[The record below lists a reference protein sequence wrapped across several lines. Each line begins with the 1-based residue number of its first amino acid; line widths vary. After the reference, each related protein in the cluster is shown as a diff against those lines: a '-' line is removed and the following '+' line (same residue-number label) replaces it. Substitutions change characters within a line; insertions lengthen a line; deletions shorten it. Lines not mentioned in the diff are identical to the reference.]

1 MHASVYGA
9 DEPHLLG
16 NLDVWKSKGDWSSLI
31 ICPSRDHSNK
41 DQEKHLLLSGTP
53 NLAFKVQVESS
64 VLGIVLNKPLTFDL
78 GPYESIKVFQFIPT
92 EDISDKQLDVTV
104 TSESDVSAYLKV
116 SRDCE
121 DVNENIDVV
130 DYRGESIR
138 LSFAKKGRIT
148 LSRVSIPPL
157 TDSTS
162 SWFIGIAIKN
172 ATGETPAEA
181 TKSVTLTLKRSFDYS
196 YFWPIFLLVVLSVVL
211 GAALACCGVRCFPI
225 ASSKEWTR
233 IQLDDKPAQQTTPST
248 QISQGKVGKV
258 PEGESGA
265 EPDALAKATI
275 PMQPNEKTPL
285 IQTSQRK
292 VEKEVPEGESGAEPD
307 ALAKATIPMQP
318 NEKTPLIQTSQRKV
332 EKEVPE
338 GESGAEP
345 DALAKATIPM
355 QPDEK
360 TPLTQTSQ
368 RKVGKE
374 DPEGESGAESDALAQ
389 TTIPMQPDEKTPLTQ
404 TSQRWVMEDVM
415 RNWFKRGPKTYSYI
429 TGIVGFVLMIGAG
442 QFVFANWHLMIQEGD
457 RDTCYYNDFCYRVSH
472 LADIPLNLMISNLT
486 YMIHG
491 LILAI
496 SVMYMEAKLFSCYR
510 NSNDLPPKHAFSM
523 GYAFAWALFF
533 EGCFSLVYH
542 LCPSELTFQFDTGF
556 MFVIAGLIVVLLYN
570 GIEMKENSG
579 ERGFVD
585 AANFFLYFLV
595 PLYIFNYFGT
605 LSHSETGLVNA
616 PAFFIFA
623 AIWWIS
629 ITFWT
634 GWKLFPDF
642 SSCSD
647 IKKNCCKCFWFF
659 LGFFLPFILCGV
671 FSSNIPQAFL
681 FTCIIEGTIA
691 IIVNALCNWKKIKW
705 EKWEESKCKVCSQ
718 VAYFVVIVILWG
730 FAVWI
735 FQGKE
740 TTDKSLTPEKS
751 RDYNQDCFLDI
762 FDYHDLWH
770 ILSSHALLMSAYVVM
785 FMSHK
790 GGDVVIYF
798 L

>member
-1 MHASVYGA
+1 M
-9 DEPHLLG
+9 
-16 NLDVWKSKGDWSSLI
+16 
-31 ICPSRDHSNK
+31 
-41 DQEKHLLLSGTP
+41 
-53 NLAFKVQVESS
+53 
-64 VLGIVLNKPLTFDL
+64 LNKPRPFDL

-92 EDISDKQLDVTV
+92 EDISDMQLDVTV

-130 DYRGESIR
+130 DYKGESIR

-172 ATGETPAEA
+172 ATGETSAEA

-196 YFWPIFLLVVLSVVL
+196 YFLPIFLLVVLSVGC
-211 GAALACCGVRCFPI
+211 GALLACCGVCCFQI
-225 ASSKEWTR
+225 ASSGTEGNVRANDGSTTM
-233 IQLDDKPAQQTTPST
+233 QL
-248 QISQGKVGKV
+248 
-258 PEGESGA
+258 GA
-265 EPDALAKATI
+265 VPDAS
-275 PMQPNEKTPL
+275 PREM
-285 IQTSQRK
+285 TS
-292 VEKEVPEGESGAEPD
+292 
-307 ALAKATIPMQP
+307 
-318 NEKTPLIQTSQRKV
+318 
-332 EKEVPE
+332 
-338 GESGAEP
+338 
-345 DALAKATIPM
+345 M
-355 QPDEK
+355 QPDET

-368 RKVGKE
+368 RR
-374 DPEGESGAESDALAQ
+374 L
-389 TTIPMQPDEKTPLTQ
+389 
-404 TSQRWVMEDVM
+404 MEEIQEVVS
-415 RNWFKRGPKTYSYI
+415 NWFKRGPKTYSYI

-457 RDTCYYNDFCYRVSH
+457 KDTCYYNDFCYRVSKYD
-472 LADIPLNLMISNLT
+472 DIPFNLMISNLA

-496 SVMYMEAKLFSCYR
+496 SVMYMEAKLYSR
-510 NSNDLPPKHAFSM
+510 QIDPPKHAFSM

-542 LCPSELTFQFDTGF
+542 LCPSKLTFQFDTGF

-605 LSHSETGLVNA
+605 LSHSETELVNA
-616 PAFFIFA
+616 PAFFTFVV
-623 AIWWIS
+623 IWWIL

-642 SSCSD
+642 SCS
-647 IKKNCCKCFWFF
+647 ISYIEENPCKFIFVVG
-659 LGFFLPFILCGV
+659 GFVLPFISCGY
-671 FSSNIPQAFL
+671 FSSNIPIAFL
-681 FTCIIEGTIA
+681 FTCILEGIIA
-691 IIVNALCNWKKIKW
+691 IIGTLWCNRKKIKW
-705 EKWEESKCKVCSQ
+705 AKSKCAICFQ
-718 VAYFVVIVILWG
+718 VAYIALMAILWCVAG
-730 FAVWI
+730 RI
-735 FQGKE
+735 FFKKA
-740 TTDKSLTPEKS
+740 TTDKTFTPEKS
-751 RDYNQDCFLDI
+751 RDYNQDCIILNF

-770 ILSSHALLMSAYVVM
+770 ILSSHALLMSAYFVM
-785 FMSHK
+785 FASHK
-790 GGDVVIYF
+790 ED
-798 L
+798 

>member
-31 ICPSRDHSNK
+31 ICPPRDRNDK

-104 TSESDVSAYLKV
+104 TSESDVPAYLKV
-116 SRDCE
+116 SRDCK
-121 DVNENIDVV
+121 DVDKNIDVV
-130 DYRGESIR
+130 DYRGGSIR

-148 LSRVSIPPL
+148 LSRGSIPPL

-181 TKSVTLTLKRSFDYS
+181 TKTVTLTLKRSYDYS
-196 YFWPIFLLVVLSVVL
+196 FFWPILLLVVVSVGC
-211 GAALACCGVRCFPI
+211 GALVACFGICSFPI
-225 ASSKEWTR
+225 SEE
-233 IQLDDKPAQQTTPST
+233 
-248 QISQGKVGKV
+248 
-258 PEGESGA
+258 EGMKN
-265 EPDALAKATI
+265 LY
-275 PMQPNEKTPL
+275 
-285 IQTSQRK
+285 
-292 VEKEVPEGESGAEPD
+292 EVY
-307 ALAKATIPMQP
+307 
-318 NEKTPLIQTSQRKV
+318 
-332 EKEVPE
+332 
-338 GESGAEP
+338 
-345 DALAKATIPM
+345 
-355 QPDEK
+355 
-360 TPLTQTSQ
+360 
-368 RKVGKE
+368 
-374 DPEGESGAESDALAQ
+374 
-389 TTIPMQPDEKTPLTQ
+389 
-404 TSQRWVMEDVM
+404 QRWRKE
-415 RNWFKRGPKTYSYI
+415 GPKPYSYI
-429 TGIVGFVLMIGAG
+429 TLIVGLLSTIVAG
-442 QFVFANWHLMIQEGD
+442 YFVFAKWHLMIQEGD
-457 RDTCYYNDFCYRVSH
+457 RDTCYYNDFCYRVSKYD
-472 LADIPLNLMISNLT
+472 DIPFNLMISNLT

-496 SVMYMEAKLFSCYR
+496 SVMYMEAKLFSRYR
-510 NSNDLPPKHAFSM
+510 NSNDLPPQYAFSM

-579 ERGFVD
+579 ERGLVD

-605 LSHSETGLVNA
+605 LSHSETGLVNTA
-616 PAFFIFA
+616 VFLIFA
-623 AIWWIS
+623 AIWWIF

-642 SSCSD
+642 RCSITY
-647 IKKNCCKCFWFF
+647 IKENPCKCFWFF
-659 LGFFLPFILCGV
+659 LGFVLPLILHGV
-671 FSSNIPQAFL
+671 FKSNIPDAFL
-681 FTCIIEGTIA
+681 YTCIAESMVVITG
-691 IIVNALCNWKKIKW
+691 NASYNWEKIKRAICA
-705 EKWEESKCKVCSQ
+705 ESKCRVIIQ
-718 VAYFVVIVILWG
+718 GAYILSMTILWG
-730 FAVWI
+730 FAVW
-735 FQGKE
+735 FFDKKA

-751 RDYNQDCFLDI
+751 RDYNQECKILNF
-762 FDYHDLWH
+762 FDAHDLWH

-790 GGDVVIYF
+790 ED
-798 L
+798 

>member
-31 ICPSRDHSNK
+31 ICPPRDRNDK

-104 TSESDVSAYLKV
+104 TSESDVPAYLKV

-130 DYRGESIR
+130 DYKGESIR

-181 TKSVTLTLKRSFDYS
+181 TKTVTLTLKRSYDYS
-196 YFWPIFLLVVLSVVL
+196 FFWPILLLVVVSVGC
-211 GAALACCGVRCFPI
+211 GALVACFGICSFPI
-225 ASSKEWTR
+225 SEE
-233 IQLDDKPAQQTTPST
+233 
-248 QISQGKVGKV
+248 
-258 PEGESGA
+258 EGMKN
-265 EPDALAKATI
+265 LY
-275 PMQPNEKTPL
+275 
-285 IQTSQRK
+285 
-292 VEKEVPEGESGAEPD
+292 EVY
-307 ALAKATIPMQP
+307 
-318 NEKTPLIQTSQRKV
+318 
-332 EKEVPE
+332 
-338 GESGAEP
+338 
-345 DALAKATIPM
+345 
-355 QPDEK
+355 
-360 TPLTQTSQ
+360 
-368 RKVGKE
+368 
-374 DPEGESGAESDALAQ
+374 
-389 TTIPMQPDEKTPLTQ
+389 
-404 TSQRWVMEDVM
+404 QRWRKE
-415 RNWFKRGPKTYSYI
+415 GPKPYSYI
-429 TGIVGFVLMIGAG
+429 TLIVGLLSTIVAG
-442 QFVFANWHLMIQEGD
+442 YFVFAKWHLMIQEGD
-457 RDTCYYNDFCYRVSH
+457 RDTCYYNDFCYRVSKYD
-472 LADIPLNLMISNLT
+472 DIPFNLMISNLT

-496 SVMYMEAKLFSCYR
+496 SVMYMEAKLFSRYR
-510 NSNDLPPKHAFSM
+510 NSNDLPPQYAFSM

-542 LCPSELTFQFDTGF
+542 LCPTKLTFQFDTGF

-579 ERGFVD
+579 ERGLVD

-605 LSHSETGLVNA
+605 LSHSETGLVNTA
-616 PAFFIFA
+616 VFLIFA
-623 AIWWIS
+623 AIWWIF

-642 SSCSD
+642 RCSITY
-647 IKKNCCKCFWFF
+647 IKENPCKCFWFF
-659 LGFFLPFILCGV
+659 LGFVLPLILHGV
-671 FSSNIPQAFL
+671 FKSNIPDAFL
-681 FTCIIEGTIA
+681 YTCIAESMVVITG
-691 IIVNALCNWKKIKW
+691 NASYNWEKIKRAICA
-705 EKWEESKCKVCSQ
+705 ESKCRVIIQ
-718 VAYFVVIVILWG
+718 GAYILSMTILWG
-730 FAVWI
+730 FAVW
-735 FQGKE
+735 FFDKKA

-751 RDYNQDCFLDI
+751 RDYNQECKILNF
-762 FDYHDLWH
+762 FDAHDLWH
-770 ILSSHALLMSAYVVM
+770 ILSSHALLMLAYVVM
-785 FMSHK
+785 FISHK
-790 GGDVVIYF
+790 D
-798 L
+798 

>member
-1 MHASVYGA
+1 MTLGNFAKCLSSIDIRKNPKKSLVHLNVNQPWFKPSHNRNLGFIFPPTGFLHASVYGA

-16 NLDVWKSKGDWSSLI
+16 NLDVSKSKGDWSSLI
-31 ICPSRDHSNK
+31 ICPSRDCNNK

-64 VLGIVLNKPLTFDL
+64 VEEIVLNKSLTFDL
-78 GPYESIKVFQFIPT
+78 DPYESIKVFQFIPT
-92 EDISDKQLDVTV
+92 EDISAMQLDVTV
-104 TSESDVSAYLKV
+104 NSESVVPAYLKV
-116 SRDCE
+116 SHDCE

-130 DYRGESIR
+130 DYKGESIR

-196 YFWPIFLLVVLSVVL
+196 YFLPTFLLVVLSV
-211 GAALACCGVRCFPI
+211 GCGVVVACWGVYCFPI
-225 ASSKEWTR
+225 ASSRT
-233 IQLDDKPAQQTTPST
+233 
-248 QISQGKVGKV
+248 
-258 PEGESGA
+258 EGNVAANDGSAPMQSGA
-265 EPDALAKATI
+265 APDASPRETTS
-275 PMQPNEKTPL
+275 MQPDEKTPL
-285 IQTSQRK
+285 IQTSQR
-292 VEKEVPEGESGAEPD
+292 
-307 ALAKATIPMQP
+307 
-318 NEKTPLIQTSQRKV
+318 R
-332 EKEVPE
+332 
-338 GESGAEP
+338 
-345 DALAKATIPM
+345 
-355 QPDEK
+355 
-360 TPLTQTSQ
+360 
-368 RKVGKE
+368 
-374 DPEGESGAESDALAQ
+374 
-389 TTIPMQPDEKTPLTQ
+389 
-404 TSQRWVMEDVM
+404 VMEDVI

-472 LADIPLNLMISNLT
+472 FADIPLNLMISNLA

-510 NSNDLPPKHAFSM
+510 NHNNLPPKHAFSL
-523 GYAFAWALFF
+523 GYSFAWALFF

-542 LCPSELTFQFDTGF
+542 LCPSKLTFQFDTGF

-570 GIEMKENSG
+570 GIEMKENPRKKG
-579 ERGFVD
+579 LVD

-616 PAFFIFA
+616 PVFFIFA

-691 IIVNALCNWKKIKW
+691 IIGNALCNWKKIKW

-790 GGDVVIYF
+790 GGDVVIYV

>member
-1 MHASVYGA
+1 MYGA
-9 DEPHLLG
+9 DEPLLLG
-16 NLDVWKSKGDWSSLI
+16 NLDVWKSRGDWSSLI
-31 ICPSRDHSNK
+31 ICPSRDHNNN
-41 DQEKHLLLSGTP
+41 DQEKHLLFSGTP
-53 NLAFKVQVESS
+53 NHAFKVQVESS
-64 VLGIVLNKPLTFDL
+64 VSGIVLNKPLTFDL
-78 GPYESIKVFQFIPT
+78 GPCESIKVFQFIPT

-104 TSESDVSAYLKV
+104 TSESDVPAYLKV

-130 DYRGESIR
+130 DYKGESIR

-181 TKSVTLTLKRSFDYS
+181 TKTVTLTLKRSFDYS
-196 YFWPIFLLVVLSVVL
+196 YFWPISLLVVLSVVL
-211 GAALACCGVRCFPI
+211 GAAVACCGVCCFPI

-233 IQLDDKPAQQTTPST
+233 IQLDDKPAQQT
-248 QISQGKVGKV
+248 
-258 PEGESGA
+258 A
-265 EPDALAKATI
+265 
-275 PMQPNEKTPL
+275 PL
-285 IQTSQRK
+285 TQTSQRK
-292 VEKEVPEGESGAEPD
+292 VGKEVPEGESGAEPD
-307 ALAKATIPMQP
+307 ALAQATIPMQ
-318 NEKTPLIQTSQRKV
+318 S
-332 EKEVPE
+332 
-338 GESGAEP
+338 
-345 DALAKATIPM
+345 
-355 QPDEK
+355 DET

-368 RKVGKE
+368 TG
-374 DPEGESGAESDALAQ
+374 
-389 TTIPMQPDEKTPLTQ
+389 
-404 TSQRWVMEDVM
+404 VMEEFQDVM
-415 RNWFKRGPKTYSYI
+415 WNWFKRGPKTYSYI

-457 RDTCYYNDFCYRVSH
+457 KDTCYYNDFCYRVSKYD
-472 LADIPLNLMISNLT
+472 DIPFNLMISNLT

-496 SVMYMEAKLFSCYR
+496 SVMYMEAKLFSRYR
-510 NSNDLPPKHAFSM
+510 NSNDLPPQYAFSM

-542 LCPSELTFQFDTGF
+542 LCPTKLTFQFDTGF
-556 MFVIAGLIVVLLYN
+556 MFVIAGLIAVLLYN

-605 LSHSETGLVNA
+605 LSHSETELVNA
-616 PAFFIFA
+616 PAFFTFVV
-623 AIWWIS
+623 IWWIF

-642 SSCSD
+642 SCSRSY
-647 IKKNCCKCFWFF
+647 IKENLCKCICFF
-659 LGFFLPFILCGV
+659 VSFVLPFIVCWV
-671 FSSNIPQAFL
+671 SSSNIPQAFL
-681 FTCIIEGTIA
+681 IICILEGAIA
-691 IIVNALCNWKKIKW
+691 IIGNALCNWKKIKW
-705 EKWEESKCKVCSQ
+705 AKCEESACNVCIQ
-718 VAYFVVIVILWG
+718 VAYIVLMVILWCVAG
-730 FAVWI
+730 WI
-735 FQGKE
+735 FAKKA
-740 TTDKSLTPEKS
+740 TTDKTLSPKKS
-751 RDYNQDCFLDI
+751 RDYNQECIILNF
-762 FDYHDLWH
+762 FDAHDLWH

-790 GGDVVIYF
+790 ED
-798 L
+798 

>member
-1 MHASVYGA
+1 M
-9 DEPHLLG
+9 
-16 NLDVWKSKGDWSSLI
+16 
-31 ICPSRDHSNK
+31 
-41 DQEKHLLLSGTP
+41 
-53 NLAFKVQVESS
+53 
-64 VLGIVLNKPLTFDL
+64 LNKPRPFDL

-92 EDISDKQLDVTV
+92 EDISDMQLDVTV

-130 DYRGESIR
+130 DYKGESIR

-172 ATGETPAEA
+172 ATGETSAEA

-196 YFWPIFLLVVLSVVL
+196 YFLPIFLLVVLSVGC
-211 GAALACCGVRCFPI
+211 GALLACCGVCCFQI
-225 ASSKEWTR
+225 ASSGTEGNVRANDGSTTM
-233 IQLDDKPAQQTTPST
+233 QL
-248 QISQGKVGKV
+248 
-258 PEGESGA
+258 GA
-265 EPDALAKATI
+265 VPDAS
-275 PMQPNEKTPL
+275 PREM
-285 IQTSQRK
+285 TS
-292 VEKEVPEGESGAEPD
+292 
-307 ALAKATIPMQP
+307 
-318 NEKTPLIQTSQRKV
+318 
-332 EKEVPE
+332 
-338 GESGAEP
+338 
-345 DALAKATIPM
+345 M
-355 QPDEK
+355 QPDET

-368 RKVGKE
+368 RR
-374 DPEGESGAESDALAQ
+374 L
-389 TTIPMQPDEKTPLTQ
+389 
-404 TSQRWVMEDVM
+404 MEEIQEVVS
-415 RNWFKRGPKTYSYI
+415 NWFKRGPKTYSYI

-457 RDTCYYNDFCYRVSH
+457 KDTCYYNDFCYRVSKYD
-472 LADIPLNLMISNLT
+472 DIPFNLMISNLA

-496 SVMYMEAKLFSCYR
+496 SVMYMEAKLYSR
-510 NSNDLPPKHAFSM
+510 QIDPPKHAFSM

-542 LCPSELTFQFDTGF
+542 LCPSKLTFQFDTGF

-605 LSHSETGLVNA
+605 LSHSETELVNA
-616 PAFFIFA
+616 PAFFTFVV
-623 AIWWIS
+623 IWWIL

-642 SSCSD
+642 SCSISY
-647 IKKNCCKCFWFF
+647 IKENPCKFIFVVV
-659 LGFFLPFILCGV
+659 GFGLPFISCGY
-671 FSSNIPQAFL
+671 FSSNIPIAFL
-681 FTCIIEGTIA
+681 FTCILEGIIA
-691 IIVNALCNWKKIKW
+691 IIGTLWCNRKKIKW
-705 EKWEESKCKVCSQ
+705 AKSKCAICFQ
-718 VAYFVVIVILWG
+718 VAYIALMAILWCVAG
-730 FAVWI
+730 RI
-735 FQGKE
+735 FFKKA
-740 TTDKSLTPEKS
+740 TTDKTFTPEKS
-751 RDYNQDCFLDI
+751 RDYNQDCIILNF

-770 ILSSHALLMSAYVVM
+770 ILSSHALLMSAYFVM
-785 FMSHK
+785 FASHK
-790 GGDVVIYF
+790 ED
-798 L
+798 

>member
-31 ICPSRDHSNK
+31 ICPPRDRNNK

-104 TSESDVSAYLKV
+104 TSESDVPAYLKV

-130 DYRGESIR
+130 DYKGESIR

-181 TKSVTLTLKRSFDYS
+181 TKTVTLTLKRSYDYS
-196 YFWPIFLLVVLSVVL
+196 FFWPILLLVVVSVGC
-211 GAALACCGVRCFPI
+211 GALVACFGICSFPI
-225 ASSKEWTR
+225 SEE
-233 IQLDDKPAQQTTPST
+233 
-248 QISQGKVGKV
+248 
-258 PEGESGA
+258 EGMKNLYEVY
-265 EPDALAKATI
+265 
-275 PMQPNEKTPL
+275 
-285 IQTSQRK
+285 QRW
-292 VEKEVPEGESGAEPD
+292 
-307 ALAKATIPMQP
+307 
-318 NEKTPLIQTSQRKV
+318 R
-332 EKEVPE
+332 
-338 GESGAEP
+338 
-345 DALAKATIPM
+345 
-355 QPDEK
+355 
-360 TPLTQTSQ
+360 
-368 RKVGKE
+368 KE
-374 DPEGESGAESDALAQ
+374 DPK
-389 TTIPMQPDEKTPLTQ
+389 P
-404 TSQRWVMEDVM
+404 
-415 RNWFKRGPKTYSYI
+415 YSYI
-429 TGIVGFVLMIGAG
+429 TLIVGLLSTIVAG
-442 QFVFANWHLMIQEGD
+442 YFVFAKWHLMIQEGD
-457 RDTCYYNDFCYRVSH
+457 RDTCYYNDFCYRVSKYD
-472 LADIPLNLMISNLT
+472 DIPFNLMISNLA

-496 SVMYMEAKLFSCYR
+496 SVMYMEAKLFSRYR
-510 NSNDLPPKHAFSM
+510 NSNDLPPQYAFSM

-542 LCPSELTFQFDTGF
+542 LCPTKLTFQFDTGF

-579 ERGFVD
+579 ERGLVD

-605 LSHSETGLVNA
+605 LSHSETGLVNTA
-616 PAFFIFA
+616 VFLIFA
-623 AIWWIS
+623 AIWWIF

-642 SSCSD
+642 RCSITY
-647 IKKNCCKCFWFF
+647 IKENPCKCFWFF
-659 LGFFLPFILCGV
+659 LGFVLPLILHGV
-671 FSSNIPQAFL
+671 FKSNIPDAFL
-681 FTCIIEGTIA
+681 YTCIAESMVVITG
-691 IIVNALCNWKKIKW
+691 NASYNWEKIKRAICA
-705 EKWEESKCKVCSQ
+705 ESKCRVIIQ
-718 VAYFVVIVILWG
+718 GAYILSMTILWG
-730 FAVWI
+730 FAVW
-735 FQGKE
+735 FFDKKA

-751 RDYNQDCFLDI
+751 RDYNQECKILNF
-762 FDYHDLWH
+762 FDAHDLWH
-770 ILSSHALLMSAYVVM
+770 ILSSHALLMLAYVVM
-785 FMSHK
+785 FISHK
-790 GGDVVIYF
+790 D
-798 L
+798 

>member
-16 NLDVWKSKGDWSSLI
+16 NLDVWKSKGDWTSLI

-104 TSESDVSAYLKV
+104 TSESDVPAYLKV

-181 TKSVTLTLKRSFDYS
+181 TKSVTLTLKRSYDYS
-196 YFWPIFLLVVLSVVL
+196 SFWPIFLLVVVSTGC
-211 GAALACCGVRCFPI
+211 GALVACFGICSFPI
-225 ASSKEWTR
+225 SEEEGMENLW
-233 IQLDDKPAQQTTPST
+233 
-248 QISQGKVGKV
+248 KV
-258 PEGESGA
+258 
-265 EPDALAKATI
+265 I
-275 PMQPNEKTPL
+275 
-285 IQTSQRK
+285 
-292 VEKEVPEGESGAEPD
+292 
-307 ALAKATIPMQP
+307 
-318 NEKTPLIQTSQRKV
+318 
-332 EKEVPE
+332 
-338 GESGAEP
+338 
-345 DALAKATIPM
+345 
-355 QPDEK
+355 
-360 TPLTQTSQ
+360 
-368 RKVGKE
+368 
-374 DPEGESGAESDALAQ
+374 
-389 TTIPMQPDEKTPLTQ
+389 
-404 TSQRWVMEDVM
+404 QRWIEE
-415 RNWFKRGPKTYSYI
+415 GPKPYSYI
-429 TGIVGFVLMIGAG
+429 TVIVGGLLMIVAG
-442 QFVFANWHLMIQEGD
+442 YFVFTNWHLMIQEGD
-457 RDTCYYNDFCYRVSH
+457 RDTCYYNDFCYRISKCG
-472 LADIPLNLMISNLT
+472 DGPFNLMISNLT

-496 SVMYMEAKLFSCYR
+496 SVMYMEAKLFSRYR
-510 NSNDLPPKHAFSM
+510 NSNDLPPQYAFSM

-542 LCPSELTFQFDTGF
+542 LCPTKLTFQFDTGF

-570 GIEMKENSG
+570 GIEMKENSRKKG
-579 ERGFVD
+579 LVD
-585 AANFFLYFLV
+585 AANFFLFFLV
-595 PLYIFNYFGT
+595 PLYMFNYLGT
-605 LSHSETGLVNA
+605 LSHSENELVNA
-616 PAFFIFA
+616 PAFFTFA
-623 AIWWIS
+623 AIWWIL

-634 GWKLFPDF
+634 GWKVFPDF
-642 SSCSD
+642 IPISD
-647 IKKNCCKCFWFF
+647 NGLRSHLCRYLKEEKVKCLSF
-659 LGFFLPFILCGV
+659 GFGFVLPVILYWV
-671 FSSNIPQAFL
+671 FSSNIPETFL
-681 FTCIIEGTIA
+681 FTCIAEDILA
-691 IIVNALCNWKKIKW
+691 IIGYVWCNWKEIKW
-705 EKWEESKCKVCSQ
+705 AKWAVSKCKV
-718 VAYFVVIVILWG
+718 VIQGLYILFMIILWF
-730 FAVWI
+730 FAALS
-735 FQGKE
+735 FLGYA
-740 TTDKSLTPEKS
+740 TTDKSLTPERS
-751 RDYNQDCFLDI
+751 RDYNQECIFLNF
-762 FDYHDLWH
+762 FDAHDVWH

-790 GGDVVIYF
+790 D
-798 L
+798 

>member
-53 NLAFKVQVESS
+53 NLAFKVQVDSS
-64 VLGIVLNKPLTFDL
+64 VEEIVLNKPLTFDL
-78 GPYESIKVFQFIPT
+78 GQYESIKVFQFIPT
-92 EDISDKQLDVTV
+92 KDISDMQLDVTV
-104 TSESDVSAYLKV
+104 TSESDLPTYLKV
-116 SRDCE
+116 SRDCK

-130 DYRGESIR
+130 DYKGKSIR

-162 SWFIGIAIKN
+162 SWFIGIAIKY
-172 ATGETPAEA
+172 AKRGTRYKA
-181 TKSVTLTLKRSFDYS
+181 TKTVTLTLKRSFDYS

-211 GAALACCGVRCFPI
+211 GAAVACCGILCFLI
-225 ASSKEWTR
+225 DSNGTHHSSPSSTEGNGR
-233 IQLDDKPAQQTTPST
+233 ANDRSNSMEMSPVQATTP
-248 QISQGKVGKV
+248 I
-258 PEGESGA
+258 
-265 EPDALAKATI
+265 
-275 PMQPNEKTPL
+275 
-285 IQTSQRK
+285 
-292 VEKEVPEGESGAEPD
+292 
-307 ALAKATIPMQP
+307 
-318 NEKTPLIQTSQRKV
+318 
-332 EKEVPE
+332 
-338 GESGAEP
+338 
-345 DALAKATIPM
+345 

-360 TPLTQTSQ
+360 TPLISTSKRTVIEEVSEAVSSAEPDAVPQATTPSTQTSQ
-368 RKVGKE
+368 RG
-374 DPEGESGAESDALAQ
+374 
-389 TTIPMQPDEKTPLTQ
+389 
-404 TSQRWVMEDVM
+404 VMEEVSEVVS
-415 RNWFKRGPKTYSYI
+415 NWFKRGPKTYSYI
-429 TGIVGFVLMIGAG
+429 AGIVGFVFVIVAG
-442 QFVFANWHLMIQEGD
+442 QFVFADWHLMIQEGD
-457 RDTCYYNDFCYRVSH
+457 RDTCYYNDFCYRVSKYD
-472 LADIPLNLMISNLT
+472 DIPFNLMISNLT

-496 SVMYMEAKLFSCYR
+496 SVMYMEAKLFSRYR
-510 NSNDLPPKHAFSM
+510 NSNDLPPQYAFSM

-542 LCPSELTFQFDTGF
+542 LCPTKLTFQFDTGF

-605 LSHSETGLVNA
+605 LSHSETELVNA
-616 PAFFIFA
+616 PAFFTFVV
-623 AIWWIS
+623 IWWIF

-642 SSCSD
+642 SCSTSY
-647 IKKNCCKCFWFF
+647 IKENPCKCFCFF
-659 LGFFLPFILCGV
+659 VSFVLPFIVCWV
-671 FSSNIPQAFL
+671 SSSNIPQAFL
-681 FTCIIEGTIA
+681 ITCILEGAIA
-691 IIVNALCNWKKIKW
+691 IIGNALCNWKKIKW
-705 EKWEESKCKVCSQ
+705 AKCEESACNVCIQ
-718 VAYFVVIVILWG
+718 VAYIVLMVILWCVAG
-730 FAVWI
+730 WI
-735 FQGKE
+735 FAKKA
-740 TTDKSLTPEKS
+740 TTDKTLSPEKS
-751 RDYNQDCFLDI
+751 RDYNQECIILNF
-762 FDYHDLWH
+762 FDAHDLWH

-790 GGDVVIYF
+790 ED
-798 L
+798 